1 MKVKTISRTMSFGNY
16 ENISMSADVED
27 GETVGEAIGKLEAVI
42 NEEIKKRNNYHL
54 EKSCVDN
61 LEYRKSQLKEGI
73 EHLENRY
80 NKMKAFLEM
89 HGVRICEITELPF

>member
-1 MKVKTISRTMSFGNY
+1 MLKMAKQL
-16 ENISMSADVED
+16 EKLLE
-27 GETVGEAIGKLEAVI
+27 KLEAVI

-61 LEYRKSQLKEGI
+61 LEYRKSQLKKDI

-80 NKMKAFLEM
+80 NKMKK
-89 HGVRICEITELPF
+89 IS

>member
-27 GETVGEAIGKLEAVI
+27 GETAGEVIGKLEAVI

-80 NKMKAFLEM
+80 NKMKMFLEM
-89 HGVRICEITELPF
+89 HGVRIGEVTELPF

>member
-16 ENISMSADVED
+16 ENISMSAEVEEN
-27 GETVGEAIGKLEAVI
+27 ETVREALGKLEAAI
-42 NEEIKKRNNYHL
+42 NEEIKIRNKYHL

-61 LEYRKSQLKEGI
+61 LEYRKSQLKKDI

-80 NKMKAFLEM
+80 NKMKIFLEM
-89 HGVRICEITELPF
+89 HGVRIDEITELPF